1 MNTSSLLHI
10 VERLEGLLGKLPE
23 TIRKPILHELTPL
36 KELFLQQRPPRLF
49 FMGSSKV
56 PISDAIE
63 TLFAAAASQKVAG
76 ATTEDGHWRDVS
88 LNDYGTISI
97 LDARDVDVTRNS
109 RIQAELNRQPPDI
122 VFFWDNGESTKNSRE
137 SDVQDLTDVLEWND
151 NSGVKAKV
159 IGITFV
165 KRSAARNEAK
175 DDESIEPE
183 THSLLKTKPG
193 DRFLGVFYFSSA
205 KDSSK
210 ESQHLMSILAREVPN
225 EARVEMI
232 RISRDREA
240 QREVAQI
247 LVKST
252 AAVCTAIGAQPIPL
266 ADLPILTTLQLLMVS
281 GIMYVSGRERSLRAA
296 TEFIGALGANVG
308 IGMLFREGTRA
319 LLKFFP
325 GWGNVICGM
334 VAGAGTYAVGRAAIV
349 FFLEGMSLKDARRV
363 YLKSRKRRE
372 RPKLAAPS
380 RPRKRSKRQN
390 KQLSR
395 GE

>member
-10 VERLEGLLGKLPE
+10 VERLEGLLGRLPE
-23 TIRKPILHELTPL
+23 AIRKPILHELTPL
-36 KELFLQQRPPRLF
+36 KELFLQQRPPRLL
-49 FMGSSKV
+49 FMGSGKV
-56 PISDAIE
+56 PILEAIE
-63 TLFAAAASQKVAG
+63 TLFAAAASQKVAD
-76 ATTEDGHWRDVS
+76 ATAEDGHWRDVS
-88 LNDYGTISI
+88 LNNHGTISI
-97 LDARDVDVTRNS
+97 LDARDVDVTRNA

-122 VFFWDNGESTKNSRE
+122 VLFVNHGEGAKNSRE
-137 SDVQDLTDVLEWND
+137 SDAHDLADVLEWNE

-159 IGITFV
+159 IAITFA
-165 KRSAARNEAK
+165 KRSSAVDEAK
-175 DDESIEPE
+175 DNGSIEPE

-193 DRFLGVFYFSSA
+193 DRFLGAFYFSSA

-308 IGMLFREGTRA
+308 VGMLFREGTRA

-325 GWGNVICGM
+325 GWGNIICGM
-334 VAGAGTYAVGRAAIV
+334 VAGAGTYAIGRAAIV
-349 FFLEGMSLKDARRV
+349 FFLEGLSLKDARRV
-363 YLKSRKRRE
+363 YLKSRKRPK
-372 RPKLAAPS
+372 RPQLAAPS
-380 RPRKRSKRQN
+380 RPLKTSKRRN
-390 KQLSR
+390 KRLSG

>member
-36 KELFLQQRPPRLF
+36 KELFLQQRPPRLL

-56 PISDAIE
+56 PISEAIE
-63 TLFAAAASQKVAG
+63 ILFAAAASRNVAD
-76 ATTEDGHWRDVS
+76 AETEDGHWQDVS
-88 LNDYGTISI
+88 LNDHGTISI

-109 RIQAELNRQPPDI
+109 RMQAELNRQPPDI
-122 VFFWDNGESTKNSRE
+122 VFFLDREGAKNPRE
-137 SDVQDLTDVLEWND
+137 SDANDLTDVLEWND

-159 IGITFV
+159 IDITFA
-165 KRSAARNEAK
+165 KRSAARDEEK
-175 DDESIEPE
+175 DNGSIEPE
-183 THSLLKTKPG
+183 TLSLLTTKPG
-193 DRFLGVFYFSSA
+193 NRFLGAFYFSSA

-308 IGMLFREGTRA
+308 VGMLFREGTRA

-334 VAGAGTYAVGRAAIV
+334 VAGAGTYAIGRAAIV

-363 YLKSRKRRE
+363 YLKSRKRPE
-372 RPKLAAPS
+372 RPELAAPS
-380 RPRKRSKRQN
+380 RPRKTSKRRN
-390 KQLSR
+390 KRLSG

>member
-36 KELFLQQRPPRLF
+36 KELFLQQRPPRLL
-49 FMGSSKV
+49 FMGSGKV
-56 PISDAIE
+56 PISEAIE
-63 TLFAAAASQKVAG
+63 TLFAAAAPQKVVD

-88 LNDYGTISI
+88 LNDHGTISI
-97 LDARDVDVTRNS
+97 LDARAVDVTRNS

-122 VFFWDNGESTKNSRE
+122 VLFLDHGESAKNSRE
-137 SDVQDLTDVLEWND
+137 SDAHDLTDVLEWNE

-165 KRSAARNEAK
+165 KRSSARNEAK

-193 DRFLGVFYFSSA
+193 NRFLGVFYFSSA

-308 IGMLFREGTRA
+308 VGMLFREGTRA

-334 VAGAGTYAVGRAAIV
+334 VAGAGTYAIGRAAIV

-363 YLKSRKRRE
+363 YLKSRKRPE
-372 RPKLAAPS
+372 RSQLAAPS
-380 RPRKRSKRQN
+380 RPRKPSKRRN
-390 KQLSR
+390 KQLSG